1 MAAVTKYQCVLY
13 FFNLLLL
20 VLGGYTMYLGFLKE
34 GADNNV
40 QSIYDAVINPSV
52 WTATII
58 AGAVFICLGF
68 LGCCGAC
75 RAKDNVKF
83 QTCSCT
89 LWLYGFVTFLTL
101 VLVAVVLGV
110 SIYFIV
116 LMQNSI
122 NLGYNVDNPSTVDT
136 NIQSALQANS
146 ENWIYLQDTLKC
158 CGWAN
163 TNTTAAG
170 TDATGQACFVD
181 PAPDTCRTLVLTVVK
196 ESITAVS
203 IVSGALTAV
212 LMLVLT
218 SVCCLTCCSSKQ
230 DAVDTADYRRM
241 PGGHARGAGFV

>member
-20 VLGGYTMYLGFLKE
+20 VLGGYTMYLGFRKE

-116 LMQNSI
+116 LMQK
-122 NLGYNVDNPSTVDT
+122 GYDVDNPVDIS
-136 NIQSALQANS
+136 IQSLQANP
-146 ENWIYLQDTLKC
+146 ENWIQLQNNLNC

-163 TNTTAAG
+163 TNSTAAG
-170 TDATGQACFVD
+170 TDATGAACIVD
-181 PAPDTCRTLVLTVVK
+181 PAPTDTCRTLVLTVVK
-196 ESITAVS
+196 ESITVVS